1 MKIAILN
8 QKGGSGKTTVSIH
21 LSHALK
27 LKGYRVLLVDT
38 DPQGSSRDWAAARNG
53 EAPFSVM
60 ALDRPII
67 HKELPKLAQGYEYV
81 LIDGAP
87 RVSDLTRSAIMA
99 VDFVLIPIQPSPL
112 DIWAVHEVVE
122 LIQEATIYKPDLSAA
137 FLVNRKVVNSS
148 IAREVSE
155 VLQQYP
161 FPVLNAQIS
170 QRVVFA
176 ECLNSGSTVLETAP
190 KSAAADEVRAVCEE
204 ILASVKEPT
213 NHGRN

>member
-38 DPQGSSRDWAAARNG
+38 DPQGSSRDWAAARNE

-204 ILASVKEPT
+204 ILAFVKEPT